1 MGIRDYDSDKHDDEV
16 RNEAIGELQDLM
28 VYHPPN
34 EDQVARF
41 NTLRADL
48 MNLGATILT
57 QCPPGRERSLAI
69 TKLEEVRTWANASV
83 ARMNT

>member
-1 MGIRDYDSDKHDDEV
+1 MGLRDYDADKDGEDA
-16 RNEAIGELQDLM
+16 RNEMIGELQDLM
-28 VYHPPN
+28 AYHPPN
-34 EDQVARF
+34 QDQIARF